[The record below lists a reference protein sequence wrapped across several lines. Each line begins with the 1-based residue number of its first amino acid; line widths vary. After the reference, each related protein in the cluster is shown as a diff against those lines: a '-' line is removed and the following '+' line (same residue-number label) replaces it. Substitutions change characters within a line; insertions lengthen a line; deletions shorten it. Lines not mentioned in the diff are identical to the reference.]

1 MGRGIAAACGSFF
14 SRVADIKHNH
24 GENYAILD
32 AGIHHITYFGQFM
45 AMKHPICEIW
55 PSRKSSED
63 DPVWNLC
70 GSLCTFND
78 LLVKKLP
85 VRDLKTGDVM
95 IFKNA
100 GAYCMTEGISLFL
113 SRDLPAVV
121 WMKKNGETQLLRQA
135 EPVWGLNA
143 GIQNY

>member
-1 MGRGIAAACGSFF
+1 
-14 SRVADIKHNH
+14 
-24 GENYAILD
+24 
-32 AGIHHITYFGQFM
+32 
-45 AMKHPICEIW
+45 
-55 PSRKSSED
+55 
-63 DPVWNLC
+63 
-70 GSLCTFND
+70 
-78 LLVKKLP
+78 
-85 VRDLKTGDVM
+85 M

>member
-1 MGRGIAAACGSFF
+1 MFGDVSAQLFQQKAVAQLPRLFKNPKIANNQKLGRALSYSFM
-14 SRVADIKHNH
+14 SA
-24 GENYAILD
+24 
-32 AGIHHITYFGQFM
+32 T
-45 AMKHPICEIW
+45 
-55 PSRKSSED
+55 SSEEAY
-63 DPVWNLC
+63 
-70 GSLCTFND
+70 S
-78 LLVKKLP
+78 
-85 VRDLKTGDVM
+85 

-143 GIQNY
+143 GIQDY